1 MSGPLLRYF
10 TQAFKPLAY
19 KRENLV
25 PAGFPKKFNDL
36 QNPVKA
42 RCLGYCRKLIR

>member
-19 KRENLV
+19 RRETLV
-25 PAGFPKKFNDL
+25 PAGFSKKFNDL
-36 QNPVKA
+36 QYPGKA
-42 RCLGYCRKLIR
+42 CCLGYCRKLIR